1 MPGTPAS
8 DRLASGECR
17 ISVANVFSADRLSIA
32 ELVLLSEDA
41 RTVYEVSA
49 SRKSCPV
56 VGSFT
61 NRNFP
66 FRRPTKSEDISKA
79 SIHQMRQLPH
89 LLICQSA

>member
-41 RTVYEVSA
+41 RTVY
-49 SRKSCPV
+49 
-56 VGSFT
+56 
-61 NRNFP
+61 
-66 FRRPTKSEDISKA
+66 A
-79 SIHQMRQLPH
+79 SIGIEKVVSGGGVVH
-89 LLICQSA
+89 